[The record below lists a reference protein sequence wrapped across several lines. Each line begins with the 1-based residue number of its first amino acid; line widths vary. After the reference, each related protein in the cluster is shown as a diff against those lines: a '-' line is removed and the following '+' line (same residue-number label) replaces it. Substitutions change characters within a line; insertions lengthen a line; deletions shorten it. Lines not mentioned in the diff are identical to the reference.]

1 MLRSEIKYYADE
13 SMFHGFIPHVMGTRL
28 DILMIHSNLPLLNM
42 LWAHITDEL
51 ERLDKMLNRFDA
63 TSEVSKLNSHTQQD
77 SVSVSAELE
86 DILRSCQYYYEKTLH
101 LFDIT
106 LNDFSQIQIHGNHH
120 ISFSNFSVTLD
131 FGGFAKGYAL
141 KKIQE
146 ILLRG
151 NIENAFVDF
160 GNSSIMGIGH
170 HPYGDCWKVSL
181 QNPYTQQTLDE
192 FCLTDNTLSTSGN
205 TEQYTGHI
213 INPLTGIYNEQKSY
227 EYLIRQ
233 SAGCRNTQYSLDDC
247 RRPTTGTDQRELQT
261 YKRNY
266 IYSIK
271 YEKQNRKRSRF
282 ESQTIHQ
289 KSGIYRRRNCTA
301 GKHALA
307 VFLHTRKA

>member
-1 MLRSEIKYYADE
+1 
-13 SMFHGFIPHVMGTRL
+13 MFHGFIPHVMGTRL

-213 INPLTGIYNEQKSY
+213 INPLTGIYNEQKKVTSTLSDNPQDA
-227 EYLIRQ
+227 EILSTDWMI
-233 SAGCRNTQYSLDDC
+233 AD
-247 RRPTTGTDQRELQT
+247 DQREQINENFKHIKGT
-261 YKRNY
+261 
-266 IYSIK
+266 IY
-271 YEKQNRKRSRF
+271 
-282 ESQTIHQ
+282 T
-289 KSGIYRRRNCTA
+289 
-301 GKHALA
+301 L
-307 VFLHTRKA
+307 